1 MAITNYTDADQYAGA
16 IVREAE
22 LTAKRQAE
30 AAQRRQAALQAQAE
44 LYDQDYNRQVGLVNQ
59 TKRVADANT
68 GMSADNDI
76 FLNAK
81 KIQGASRAINNAAR
95 NSYGSIGYTKRNLL
109 EQGNDA
115 NVAAV
120 ANAAQTSYQQNADNR
135 ANSLNALA
143 SNRNSFYSSLA
154 NQQQDINDDYL
165 NGIGDIAANMFS
177 DLSGISDYDVRS
189 KYFWDS
195 GDRRYDN
202 DGALAQDSDK
212 NAWIWNGNLFD
223 GAIDPNEYSNRITDY
238 EAPSKVG
245 NVIGQQNARQRQ
257 QNRSMDQFKSNTT
270 SDWTFA

>member
-1 MAITNYTDADQYAGA
+1 MAITNYTDAEQYAGA

-30 AAQRRQAALQAQAE
+30 AAQRRQAALQAQAA
-44 LYDQDYNRQVGLVNQ
+44 LYDQDYDRQVGLINK
-59 TKRVADANT
+59 TKRIADANT
-68 GMSADNDI
+68 GMSADNDL

-109 EQGNDA
+109 EQGNDT

-135 ANSLNALA
+135 ANNLNALS
-143 SNRNSFYSSLA
+143 SNRNSFYSNLA

-195 GDRRYDN
+195 GDRRYDD
-202 DGALAQDSDK
+202 DGALAEDSDR
-212 NAWIWNGNLFD
+212 NAWIWNGELFD
-223 GAIDPNEYSNRITDY
+223 GAIDPNEYSGKITNY
-238 EAPSKVG
+238 EAPNKVG
-245 NVIGQQNARQRQ
+245 NAIGQQNARQRQ
-257 QNRSMDQFKSNTT
+257 RNRSMDQFKSNTT
-270 SDWTFA
+270 SGWTFA

>member
-1 MAITNYTDADQYAGA
+1 MAITNYTDAEQYAGA

-30 AAQRRQAALQAQAE
+30 AAQRRQAALQAQAA
-44 LYDQDYNRQVGLVNQ
+44 LYDQDYDRQVGLINK
-59 TKRVADANT
+59 TKRIADANT
-68 GMSADNDI
+68 GMSSDNDL

-135 ANSLNALA
+135 ANNLNALS
-143 SNRNSFYSSLA
+143 SNRNSFYSNLA

-195 GDRRYDN
+195 GDRRYDD
-202 DGALAQDSDK
+202 DGALAEDSDR
-212 NAWIWNGNLFD
+212 NAWIWNGELFD
-223 GAIDPNEYSNRITDY
+223 GAIDPNEYSGKITDY
-238 EAPSKVG
+238 EAPNKVG
-245 NVIGQQNARQRQ
+245 NAIGQQNARQRQ
-257 QNRSMDQFKSNTT
+257 RNRSMDQFKSNTT
-270 SDWTFA
+270 SGWTFA

>member
-1 MAITNYTDADQYAGA
+1 MAITNYTDAEQYAGA

-30 AAQRRQAALQAQAE
+30 AAQRRQAALQAQAD
-44 LYDQDYNRQVGLVNQ
+44 LYDQDYDRQVGLINH

-68 GMSADNDI
+68 GMSADNDL

-135 ANSLNALA
+135 TNNLNALS
-143 SNRNSFYSSLA
+143 SNRNSFYSNLA

-195 GDRRYDN
+195 GDRRYDD
-202 DGALAQDSDK
+202 DGALAEDSDR
-212 NAWIWNGNLFD
+212 NAWIWNNELFD
-223 GAIDPNEYSNRITDY
+223 GAIDPSEYSGRITDY
-238 EAPSKVG
+238 EAPNKVR
-245 NVIGQQNARQRQ
+245 NAIGQQNARQRQ

-270 SDWTFA
+270 SGWTFA

>member
-1 MAITNYTDADQYAGA
+1 MAITNYTDAEQYAGA

-30 AAQRRQAALQAQAE
+30 AAQRRQAALQAQAA
-44 LYDQDYNRQVGLVNQ
+44 LYDQDYDRQVGLINK
-59 TKRVADANT
+59 TKKVADANT
-68 GMSADNDI
+68 GMSADNDL

-109 EQGNDA
+109 EQGNDT

-135 ANSLNALA
+135 ANNLNALS
-143 SNRNSFYSSLA
+143 SNRNSFYSNLA

-195 GDRRYDN
+195 GDRRYDD
-202 DGALAQDSDK
+202 DGALAEDSDR
-212 NAWIWNGNLFD
+212 NAWIWNGELFD
-223 GAIDPNEYSNRITDY
+223 GAIDPNEYSSKITNY
-238 EAPSKVG
+238 EAPNKVG
-245 NVIGQQNARQRQ
+245 NAIGQQNARQRQ
-257 QNRSMDQFKSNTT
+257 RNRSMDQFKSNTT
-270 SDWTFA
+270 SGWTFA

>member
-1 MAITNYTDADQYAGA
+1 MAITNYTDADQYAGT

-44 LYDQDYNRQVGLVNQ
+44 LYDQDYDRQVGLINQ

-68 GMSADNDI
+68 GMSADNDL

-135 ANSLNALA
+135 ANNLNALA

-223 GAIDPNEYSNRITDY
+223 GAIDPSEYSNRITDY
-238 EAPSKVG
+238 DAPSKVG

>member
-1 MAITNYTDADQYAGA
+1 MAITNYTDAEQYAGA

-30 AAQRRQAALQAQAE
+30 AAQRRQAALQAQAA
-44 LYDQDYNRQVGLVNQ
+44 LYDQDYDRQVGLINK
-59 TKRVADANT
+59 TKKVADANT
-68 GMSADNDI
+68 GMSADNDL

-135 ANSLNALA
+135 ANNLNALS
-143 SNRNSFYSSLA
+143 SNRNSFYSNLA

-195 GDRRYDN
+195 GDRRYDD
-202 DGALAQDSDK
+202 DGALAEDSDR
-212 NAWIWNGNLFD
+212 NAWIWNGELFD
-223 GAIDPNEYSNRITDY
+223 GAIDPNEYSGRITDY
-238 EAPSKVG
+238 ETPNKVG
-245 NVIGQQNARQRQ
+245 NAIGQQNARQRQ
-257 QNRSMDQFKSNTT
+257 RNRSMDQFKSNTT
-270 SDWTFA
+270 SGWTFA

>member
-1 MAITNYTDADQYAGA
+1 MAITNYTDAEQYAGA

-30 AAQRRQAALQAQAE
+30 AAQRRQAALQAQAA
-44 LYDQDYNRQVGLVNQ
+44 LYDHDYDRQVGLINK

-68 GMSADNDI
+68 GMSADNDL
-76 FLNAK
+76 FLNSK

-135 ANSLNALA
+135 VNNLNALS
-143 SNRNSFYSSLA
+143 SNRNSFYSNLA

-195 GDRRYDN
+195 GDRRYDD
-202 DGALAQDSDK
+202 DGALAEDSDR
-212 NAWIWNGNLFD
+212 NAWIWNGELFD
-223 GAIDPNEYSNRITDY
+223 GAIDPNEYSGRITDY
-238 EAPSKVG
+238 EAPNKVG

-257 QNRSMDQFKSNTT
+257 RNRSMDQFKSNTT
-270 SDWTFA
+270 SGWTFA

>member
-1 MAITNYTDADQYAGA
+1 MAITNYTDAEQYAGA

-30 AAQRRQAALQAQAE
+30 AAQRRQAALQAQAA
-44 LYDQDYNRQVGLVNQ
+44 LYDQDYDRQVGLINK
-59 TKRVADANT
+59 TKKVADANT
-68 GMSADNDI
+68 GMSADNDL

-135 ANSLNALA
+135 VNNLNALS
-143 SNRNSFYSSLA
+143 SNRNSFYSNLA

-195 GDRRYDN
+195 GDRRYDD
-202 DGALAQDSDK
+202 DGALAEDSDR
-212 NAWIWNGNLFD
+212 NAWIWNGELFD
-223 GAIDPNEYSNRITDY
+223 GAIDQNEYSGRITDY
-238 EAPSKVG
+238 EAPNKVG

-257 QNRSMDQFKSNTT
+257 RNRSMDQFKSNTT
-270 SDWTFA
+270 SGWTFA

>member
-1 MAITNYTDADQYAGA
+1 MAITNYTDAEQYAGA

-22 LTAKRQAE
+22 LAAKRQAE
-30 AAQRRQAALQAQAE
+30 AAQKRQAALQAQAA
-44 LYDQDYNRQVGLVNQ
+44 LYDQDYDRQVDLINQ

-68 GMSADNDI
+68 GMSADNDL

-81 KIQGASRAINNAAR
+81 KIQGASRSINNAAR
-95 NSYGSIGYTKRNLL
+95 NSYGSIGYTKRNIL

-135 ANSLNALA
+135 ANNLNALS
-143 SNRNSFYSSLA
+143 SNRNSFYSNLA
-154 NQQQDINDDYL
+154 NQQQDINDDYM

-195 GDRRYDN
+195 GDRRYDD
-202 DGALAQDSDK
+202 DGALAEDSDR
-212 NAWIWNGNLFD
+212 NAWIWNGELFD
-223 GAIDPNEYSNRITDY
+223 GAIDSNEYSGRITDY
-238 EAPSKVG
+238 EAPNKVG
-245 NVIGQQNARQRQ
+245 NAIGQQNARQRQ
-257 QNRSMDQFKSNTT
+257 RNRSMDQFKSNTT
-270 SDWTFA
+270 SGWTFA